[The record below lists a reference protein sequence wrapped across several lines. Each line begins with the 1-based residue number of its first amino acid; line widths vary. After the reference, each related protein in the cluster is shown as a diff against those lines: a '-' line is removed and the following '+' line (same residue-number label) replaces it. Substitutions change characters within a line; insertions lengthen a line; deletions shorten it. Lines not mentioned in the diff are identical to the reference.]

1 MKILIAEDDANTRQA
16 LHEVMDREGFEVVE
30 AANGREALDLFQSAR
45 PDIICLDVMMPGM
58 DGYEVCRRIRQ
69 VDEKVPV
76 LFLTAKAEEIEKVLG
91 LELGAD
97 DYMTKPFGVKEV
109 LARIRAILRRS
120 GLLRS
125 PGIGDDSFMMGD
137 VRVYPAELRAMRG
150 VQEVQITLRDITVLR
165 LLHQMKGK
173 VVGREQ
179 IAEVVWGAAFFPE
192 SRALDQHISQLR
204 KKIEVDPSAPRII
217 RTVHGLGYRFDG

>member
-30 AANGREALDLFQSAR
+30 AANGREALALFQSAR

-69 VDEKVPV
+69 QDEKVPV

-125 PGIGDDSFMMGD
+125 PGNADDSFLMGD

>member
-1 MKILIAEDDANTRQA
+1 
-16 LHEVMDREGFEVVE
+16 
-30 AANGREALDLFQSAR
+30 
-45 PDIICLDVMMPGM
+45 
-58 DGYEVCRRIRQ
+58 
-69 VDEKVPV
+69 
-76 LFLTAKAEEIEKVLG
+76 
-91 LELGAD
+91 
-97 DYMTKPFGVKEV
+97 
-109 LARIRAILRRS
+109 
-120 GLLRS
+120 
-125 PGIGDDSFMMGD
+125 MGD

>member
-1 MKILIAEDDANTRQA
+1 
-16 LHEVMDREGFEVVE
+16 
-30 AANGREALDLFQSAR
+30 
-45 PDIICLDVMMPGM
+45 
-58 DGYEVCRRIRQ
+58 

>member
-1 MKILIAEDDANTRQA
+1 MKILIAEDDAHTREA
-16 LHEVMDREGFEVVE
+16 LREVLDREGFKVVD
-30 AANGREALDLFQSAR
+30 AANGKEALALFQTER
-45 PDIICLDVMMPGM
+45 PDFICLDVMMPGL

-125 PGIGDDSFMMGD
+125 PGNADDSFWMGD
-137 VRVYPAELRAMRG
+137 LRVVPAELRAMRG
-150 VQEVQITLRDITVLR
+150 MQEIQITLRDITVLR
-165 LLHQMKGK
+165 LLHQMKGR
-173 VVGREQ
+173 VVDRDQ
-179 IAEVVWGAAFFPE
+179 IANVVWGAAFFPE

-204 KKIEVDPSAPRII
+204 KKIEVDPSSPRII
-217 RTVHGLGYRFDG
+217 RTVHGLGYRYDG